1 MSNRKRS
8 SPVKVTM
15 QTDRLELRPPRIDDA
30 RALFN
35 AYATDPEVTK
45 YLQWRPA
52 QSVAETEAHI
62 ATRIA
67 AAAAGESIS
76 WTIRSLNEAYPVG
89 MIELRID
96 GSEGNVGYVLARSH
110 WGRGIV
116 SEALAAVVEFARSR
130 LWLRR
135 IWGICDT
142 DNQASARVF
151 EKCGFRHAGVRPAM
165 VIHPSVSD
173 RPRDVRYY
181 EIDLVRTL

>member
-1 MSNRKRS
+1 
-8 SPVKVTM
+8 M
-15 QTDRLELRPPRIDDA
+15 QTERLELRPPSIDDA
-30 RALFN
+30 RALFH

-52 QSVAETEAHI
+52 QTLAETEAHI

-67 AAAAGESIS
+67 AAAAGESFS
-76 WTIRSLNEAYPVG
+76 WTIRSLKETHPVG
-89 MIELRID
+89 MIELRVD

-116 SEALAAVVEFARSR
+116 PEALVAVVEFARSR
-130 LWLRR
+130 LSLRR
-135 IWGICDT
+135 LWGICDI
-142 DNQASARVF
+142 DNRASSRVF
-151 EKCGFRHAGVRPAM
+151 EKCGFRYAGTRPAL

-181 EIDLVRTL
+181 EIDLVRAL